1 MFQLSQMKKE
11 LSNIKAFQR
20 STSTMN
26 KLVSKTAT
34 GGTDKG
40 KKKQS
45 NNSARNRGGSNKD
58 DPLIA
63 GAVESLE
70 LSEKSV
76 NCSYI
81 IQI

>member
-20 STSTMN
+20 STSTMS
-26 KLVSKTAT
+26 KLASKVAT
-34 GGTDKG
+34 GGTEKG
-40 KKKQS
+40 KKKQ
-45 NNSARNRGGSNKD
+45 NNNTARNRGGPNKE
-58 DPLIA
+58 DPFIA

-76 NCSYI
+76 S
-81 IQI
+81 